1 MDGEEAVAPLTAMP
15 CFPSRFATAN
25 VCLIAIASSICVFEC
40 FFDAICSMLL
50 VYNAGYVSSYSLGI
64 EEVQMA
70 ISPNLIFNT

>member
-15 CFPSRFATAN
+15 RFPSRFATAN
-25 VCLIAIASSICVFEC
+25 VCLMAIASSIRVFER
-40 FFDAICSMLL
+40 FFDANRSVLL
-50 VYNAGYVSSYSLGI
+50 AYNARYLSSYSLGI